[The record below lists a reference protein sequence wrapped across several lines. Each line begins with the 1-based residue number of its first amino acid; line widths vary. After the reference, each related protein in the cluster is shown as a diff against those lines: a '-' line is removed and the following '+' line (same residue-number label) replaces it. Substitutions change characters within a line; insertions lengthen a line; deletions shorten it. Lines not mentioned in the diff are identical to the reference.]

1 MTSQQDETG
10 SRAQRADTLRL
21 GFLFGAIYFV
31 QGIGEPTEGLIAQP
45 VRSLLKQWGYSTA
58 QISLIATLLSLP
70 WWFKPCYGLLSDF
83 VPLAGYRRRSYLM
96 LSAGATVVGLL
107 YVSVAP
113 LSQLSSVWLLT
124 ALLLATVGVAFSDV
138 VADALMV
145 EQGQPRG
152 LTGKLQSIQ
161 WASMYGAS
169 VIVGSLGGYLSAHG
183 LQRLGFVI
191 CALATL
197 VTLMLAVFFVR
208 EEPRRES
215 GDDGLRRSAS

>member
-1 MTSQQDETG
+1 MGVWTSCRLEPGATPA
-10 SRAQRADTLRL
+10 SRAGSGIAGNRDFPAGRNRFKGPASGYAATR
-21 GFLFGAIYFV
+21 FLVRRIYFV

-58 QISLIATLLSLP
+58 QISLFATLLSLP

-83 VPLAGYRRRSYLM
+83 VPLAGYRRRSYLV

-138 VADALMV
+138 VADALWSSRDNPA
-145 EQGQPRG
+145 G
-152 LTGKLQSIQ
+152 
-161 WASMYGAS
+161 
-169 VIVGSLGGYLSAHG
+169 
-183 LQRLGFVI
+183 
-191 CALATL
+191 
-197 VTLMLAVFFVR
+197 
-208 EEPRRES
+208 
-215 GDDGLRRSAS
+215 

>member
-1 MTSQQDETG
+1 
-10 SRAQRADTLRL
+10 
-21 GFLFGAIYFV
+21 
-31 QGIGEPTEGLIAQP
+31 
-45 VRSLLKQWGYSTA
+45 
-58 QISLIATLLSLP
+58 
-70 WWFKPCYGLLSDF
+70 
-83 VPLAGYRRRSYLM
+83 
-96 LSAGATVVGLL
+96 
-107 YVSVAP
+107 
-113 LSQLSSVWLLT
+113 
-124 ALLLATVGVAFSDV
+124 
-138 VADALMV
+138 MV

-215 GDDGLRRSAS
+215 GGDGLTTLRELDGGAESPGAGRRRVSFPVELQSVLDIGAVHVHDRRAAL